1 MCGRFVLAAGPDEL
15 VEHFGLEQPPDLT
28 ARYNIAPSQLVAV
41 VAPKA
46 DPAKR
51 GLALLKWGLVPH
63 WSNDGKPGPINA
75 RAETV
80 GGLPTFSDSFR
91 DRRCIIPATGFYEW
105 RTVGSK
111 KVPHRFRLASGG
123 VMGFAGLWSVW
134 RGGEGDK
141 KLITCCVITT
151 AANELVRPFHDRM
164 PAILAPGDYA
174 KWFDADT
181 SLAHL
186 HALLNPYPAALMAAS
201 EANPLVNS
209 PKNEGP
215 QLLETAA

>member
-1 MCGRFVLAAGPDEL
+1 MCGRFILDASPEQL
-15 VEHFGLEQPPDLT
+15 VANFDLEQPPTLT

-46 DPAKR
+46 DPTKR
-51 GLALLKWGLVPH
+51 GLALLKWGLVPY
-63 WSNDGKPGPINA
+63 WSQDGKHGPINA

-80 GGLPTFSDSFR
+80 GGLSTFSDSFR
-91 DRRCIIPATGFYEW
+91 HKRCIVPATGFYEW
-105 RTVGSK
+105 RGVGK
-111 KVPHRFRLASGG
+111 EKVPHRFRLTSGG

-134 RGGEGDK
+134 TTPEEK

-164 PAILAPGDYA
+164 PAILAPDDYA

-181 SLAHL
+181 ELKEL
-186 HALLNPYPAALMAAS
+186 HALLKPYPAELMQVS
-201 EANPLVNS
+201 EASPLVNS

-215 QLLETAA
+215 QLLDPAA